1 MIGENIKK
9 HVLQFDVWM
18 GSKVSFKTLPTIYWK
33 ISYLMFKFSVLDL
46 SLVQWLEIVVFG
58 LHLNSIPKVL
68 TLSTKMPQKISQ
80 QIFFCPSWQN
90 LDTLMSTAC
99 LRTAGYIFMISIH

>member
-1 MIGENIKK
+1 M
-9 HVLQFDVWM
+9 L
-18 GSKVSFKTLPTIYWK
+18 
-33 ISYLMFKFSVLDL
+33 KFSVLDL
-46 SLVQWLEIVVFG
+46 SLVQRLEIAVFG

-68 TLSTKMPQKISQ
+68 KLSTKMPQKISQ

-90 LDTLMSTAC
+90 LDTLMSTVLC